1 MSKNNTKSLANLRED
16 YRADSLDITDVHS
29 DPIQQFQKWFDEAQ
43 QAEMKEPNAMTL
55 ATADAN
61 GIPSARIV
69 LLKGLQTEGF
79 VFYTN
84 YESDK
89 GKQLTANP
97 HAALVFCWLELE
109 RQIRIEGSVEKLSFE
124 DSQTYFHK
132 RPKGS
137 QIGAWASPQS
147 SEIPDRNILENNVK
161 NLKAKYADQEQLP
174 CPPHWGGY
182 IVKPRLIEF
191 WQGRSSRLHD
201 RICYT
206 LADDLNSW
214 KIRRLAP

>member
-1 MSKNNTKSLANLRED
+1 MSNKNNPLADLRED
-16 YRADSLDITDVHS
+16 YRADSLDVKDVYA

-55 ATADAN
+55 ATADGN
-61 GIPSARIV
+61 GMPSARIV
-69 LLKGLQTEGF
+69 LLKGLRPEGF

-89 GKQLTANP
+89 GKQMAANP

-124 DSQTYFHK
+124 DSENYFHK

-147 SEIPDRNILENNVK
+147 SEIPDRSILEKNVEA
-161 NLKAKYADQEQLP
+161 LKEKYVDQEKLP

-206 LADDLNSW
+206 LTDDRSSW
-214 KIRRLAP
+214 TIKRLAP